1 MEFYNYEV
9 ADKEYAISEY
19 NNLKI
24 GDIIWAKRYANEEE
38 MEQIAEGHRVGP
50 YVVVENSEKGLKCL
64 YSTSSP
70 QKIKFLYYTT
80 STLENNKPTNI
91 CLTKTAVITLDR
103 FIKKAGSLSEDDIKG
118 LYKKI
123 NMVKHNGVF
132 IDVFAPH
139 IPLEKGDIIFYLNNL
154 YLIIDENKNKLTCIE
169 LNLNQ
174 ESFDFALQIG
184 DNTYHGNVSKT
195 KEIYNSGSLTRYYF
209 INHDALYKIVNL
221 RNQHLEYLQQ
231 KNEIQRGSL
240 VKFNDKLY
248 YIYGEIGNQWQAFSV
263 GVEYDE
269 ELCCLIIDQKKFY
282 TNFLD
287 LVTIEKNQNNFQVLT
302 LASEREIQ
310 NIKDSKKRYQK
321 EKQKSKKPK
330 SNKFKPPLKKPNIQ
344 SGSVIKLENTTKGNM
359 YVVVLR
365 LQEEVIVARLDK
377 LIEGEYVFNSFL
389 IKQIEFV
396 REFEN
401 FDLKA
406 ALLKL
411 KKCSNKYIS
420 NVKLYNMICSLDN
433 KPESS
438 DNNSHDKPEEGYT
451 KKLTPPSND

>member
-9 ADKEYAISEY
+9 ADREYAISEY

-24 GDIIWAKRYANEEE
+24 GDIIWAKRYSNEEE
-38 MEQIAEGHRVGP
+38 MERIAEGHRVGP
-50 YVVVENSEKGLKCL
+50 YVVIEKDERGLKCL
-64 YSTSSP
+64 YTTSTP
-70 QKIKFLYYTT
+70 QKMQFLYYTI

-91 CLTKTAVITLDR
+91 CLTKNAFITLDR
-103 FIKKAGSLSEDDIKG
+103 FIKKAGSLSEDDVKG

-123 NMVKHNGVF
+123 NLAKHNGIFV
-132 IDVFAPH
+132 DVFAPY
-139 IPLEKGDIIFYLNNL
+139 IPLEKGDVLLSRSNL
-154 YLIIDENKNKLTCIE
+154 YLIIDEEENRLTCIG
-169 LNLNQ
+169 LNSNRKT
-174 ESFDFALQIG
+174 FDFSLNIDDQTLYACV
-184 DNTYHGNVSKT
+184 NNT
-195 KEIYNSGSLTRYYF
+195 KEIYNNGSLARFNFVDNET
-209 INHDALYKIVNL
+209 LYKIINL
-221 RNQHLEYLQQ
+221 RNQYLEYLQQ

-263 GVEYDE
+263 DIEYDE
-269 ELCCLIIDQKKFY
+269 ELCCLIIDQEKFY

-287 LVTIEKNQNNFQVLT
+287 LFTIEKKQNNVQVLT

-344 SGSVIKLENTTKGNM
+344 SGSIIKFENTTKGNM

-396 REFEN
+396 GEFEN

-438 DNNSHDKPEEGYT
+438 DNNSHDKPEEGHT
-451 KKLTPPSND
+451 KKLEQPSKK